1 VPRWR
6 AEYFDR
12 ANGQTPERS
21 VIIVAEHEALA
32 FEEVRARMGPT
43 CSRAEV
49 TKLDPDSKTSNPNR
63 AQTHSQA
70 LLTQAQ

>member
-1 VPRWR
+1 MLRWR

-12 ANGQTPERS
+12 TNGQTPERS
-21 VIIVAEHEALA
+21 VIIVAENEALA

-49 TKLDPDSKTSNPNR
+49 TKLDPDS
-63 AQTHSQA
+63 TH
-70 LLTQAQ
+70 